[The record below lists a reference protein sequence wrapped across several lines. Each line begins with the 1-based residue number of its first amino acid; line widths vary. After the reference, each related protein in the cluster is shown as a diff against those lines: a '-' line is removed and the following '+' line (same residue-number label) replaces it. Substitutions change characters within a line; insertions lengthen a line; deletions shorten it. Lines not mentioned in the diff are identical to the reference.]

1 VDILISEPSLP
12 TLCAKKQT
20 SIPLSNRLVFNSF
33 NHPLSANFLC
43 KKRWLYSQ
51 ASLYSCTIQYDMKRI
66 LLAVMLL
73 SGLTSEAQLIDET
86 FADGNFTSGPVWTGN
101 NNANWAVEA
110 DGIGGPD
117 AIGSNTL
124 RLQPFSIGPSYLSTP
139 NSSWGT
145 FQGWGLW
152 WGRQRPIDLDN
163 QQYFWLFSN
172 RADVLAPD
180 VDGYRLALIP
190 DPFDP
195 DILTVIQLQRVV
207 DGAVDEIIAE
217 QFINGGVSDYGFV
230 IRVTRN
236 ASDQWAMFTNF
247 DVSAETV
254 DGWGEPATTSPYA
267 AAGGIIQTGQET
279 SGQIP
284 ITGTGYLAVQTNS
297 TKDIVTGN
305 SGDAEFDRIMFVA
318 NGSLP
323 VDLERFG
330 AMLSNGSINLNWQ
343 VGTENNVKG
352 YEVERSA
359 TGTRFEKIG
368 FVGATGSRS
377 YSFADRQPLEGKS
390 LYRLKTVDLDGT
402 YSYSQIVGVNI
413 DLPTGIKLFP
423 NPATDRVF
431 VQHNPAVTGSTMRVI
446 GSSGQVIKYIALAQ
460 NQVQTSIDLSGIP
473 TGLYMVVFDN
483 ATEGRLVYR
492 FLKK

>member
-1 VDILISEPSLP
+1 
-12 TLCAKKQT
+12 
-20 SIPLSNRLVFNSF
+20 
-33 NHPLSANFLC
+33 
-43 KKRWLYSQ
+43 
-51 ASLYSCTIQYDMKRI
+51 
-66 LLAVMLL
+66 MLF
-73 SGLTSEAQLIDET
+73 SGMIAEAQVIDET
-86 FADGNFTSGPVWTGN
+86 FADGNFTAGPVWTGN
-101 NNANWAVEA
+101 NNSNWAVVA

-124 RLQPFSIGPSYLSTP
+124 RLQPNSIGPSYLSTP

-145 FQGWGLW
+145 FQAWGLW
-152 WGRQRPIDLDN
+152 WGRQRPINLDN
-163 QQYFWLFSN
+163 QQFFWLFAN
-172 RADVLAPD
+172 RADVLDPE
-180 VDGYRLALIP
+180 VDGYRLALVP
-190 DPFDP
+190 DPIDP
-195 DILTVIQLQRVV
+195 DILTVVQLQRVV
-207 DGAVDEIIAE
+207 DGATETVIAE

-236 ASDQWAMFTNF
+236 GSDQWALYTNF
-247 DVSAETV
+247 DISTETA
-254 DGWGEPATTSPYA
+254 DGWGEPASTSPFGA
-267 AAGGIIQTGQET
+267 FGGITQTGEET

-284 ITGTGYLAVQTNS
+284 ITGTGYLAVQTTS
-297 TKDIVTGN
+297 TKDPGNGN

-330 AMLSNGSINLNWQ
+330 AALSNGVVNLNWQ

-368 FVGATGSRS
+368 FVNATGNRS

-390 LYRLKTVDLDGT
+390 LYRLKTLDLDGT
-402 YSYSQIVGVNI
+402 YSYSQIVGVNM
-413 DLPTGIKLFP
+413 DLPSGIKLFP

-431 VQHNPAVTGSTMRVI
+431 VQHNPAVTGATMRVI
-446 GSSGQVIKYIALAQ
+446 GASGQVLKSVRMAQ
-460 NQVQTSIDLSGIP
+460 NQVQTTIDLAGIP
-473 TGLYMVVFDN
+473 TGLYMVIFDN
-483 ATEGRLVYR
+483 ASEGKQVYR

>member
-1 VDILISEPSLP
+1 
-12 TLCAKKQT
+12 
-20 SIPLSNRLVFNSF
+20 
-33 NHPLSANFLC
+33 
-43 KKRWLYSQ
+43 
-51 ASLYSCTIQYDMKRI
+51 MKRI
-66 LLAVMLL
+66 LLAAMLFY
-73 SGLTSEAQLIDET
+73 GVIAEAQVIDET

-145 FQGWGLW
+145 FQAWGLW

-163 QQYFWLFSN
+163 QQFFWLFSN
-172 RADVLAPD
+172 RADVLDPD

-195 DILTVIQLQRVV
+195 DILTIIQLQRVLN
-207 DGAVDEIIAE
+207 GAIDEVIAE

-230 IRVTRN
+230 IRITRN
-236 ASDQWAMFTNF
+236 DLDQWALYTNF
-247 DVSAETV
+247 DISAETA
-254 DGWGEPATTSPYA
+254 DGWGEPATTSPFGA
-267 AAGGIIQTGQET
+267 FGGIIQTGQET

-284 ITGTGYLAVQTNS
+284 ITGTGYLAVETTS
-297 TKDIVTGN
+297 TKDIFSGN

-330 AMLSNGSINLNWQ
+330 AALSNGSVNLNWQ

-352 YEVERSA
+352 YEIERSA

-368 FVGATGSRS
+368 FVSATGSRS
-377 YSFADRQPLEGKS
+377 YSFSDRLPLQGKS

-413 DLPTGIKLFP
+413 DLASGIKLFP
-423 NPATDRVF
+423 NPATDRIY
-431 VQHNPAVTGSTMRVI
+431 VQHEAALNGAAMQVI
-446 GSSGQVIKYIALAQ
+446 GGSGQVLKSVRLAR
-460 NQVQTSIDLSGIP
+460 NQVQTNIDLSGLP
-473 TGLYMVVFDN
+473 MGLYMVVFDN
-483 ATEGRLVYR
+483 ASEGKRFYR